1 MALACDLKMFPG
13 ASDVVR
19 VGTERWTLKHG
30 AILEELLDE
39 VRRYLADR
47 SDLSFEQ
54 LRHEFENDDVRVPA
68 RNQYAHILYGPEPL
82 FLRNGKL
89 MVDIKGLVLK
99 PRARI
104 SKKGNLV
111 LDV

>member
-1 MALACDLKMFPG
+1 MALACDLRAFPG

-30 AILEELLDE
+30 AILEQLLDE
-39 VRRYLADR
+39 IRCCLADR
-47 SDLSFEQ
+47 TDLSFEQ
-54 LRHEFENDDVRVPA
+54 LRHEFENDDVPVPV
-68 RNQYAHILYGPEPL
+68 RNQYAQILYGPEPL

-89 MVDIKGLVLK
+89 RIYIKGLVLK

-104 SKKGNLV
+104 CKKWNLV

>member
-1 MALACDLKMFPG
+1 M
-13 ASDVVR
+13 VR
-19 VGTERWTLKHG
+19 VRTNRWNQPHG
-30 AILEELLDE
+30 AILQELLDE

-54 LRHEFENDDVRVPA
+54 LRDEFEHDDVRVPA
-68 RNQYAHILYGPEPL
+68 RNQYAHIMYGPEPL

-89 MVDIKGLVLK
+89 MVAIKGLVLK

>member
-47 SDLSFEQ
+47 SQAEVLAS
-54 LRHEFENDDVRVPA
+54 HT
-68 RNQYAHILYGPEPL
+68 EPCT
-82 FLRNGKL
+82 R
-89 MVDIKGLVLK
+89 
-99 PRARI
+99 
-104 SKKGNLV
+104 
-111 LDV
+111 

>member
-1 MALACDLKMFPG
+1 MP
-13 ASDVVR
+13 
-19 VGTERWTLKHG
+19 
-30 AILEELLDE
+30 
-39 VRRYLADR
+39 
-47 SDLSFEQ
+47 FEQ
-54 LRHEFENDDVRVPA
+54 LRLEFENDDVRLLIG
-68 RNQYAHILYGPEPL
+68 NKYAHILYGPEPL

>member
-30 AILEELLDE
+30 PILEELLDE

-54 LRHEFENDDVRVPA
+54 LRHEFENDDVRVLVC
-68 RNQYAHILYGPEPL
+68 NQYAQIMYGPKT
-82 FLRNGKL
+82 F
-89 MVDIKGLVLK
+89 
-99 PRARI
+99 I
-104 SKKGNLV
+104 SS
-111 LDV
+111 

>member
-1 MALACDLKMFPG
+1 M
-13 ASDVVR
+13 
-19 VGTERWTLKHG
+19 
-30 AILEELLDE
+30 
-39 VRRYLADR
+39 
-47 SDLSFEQ
+47 SFEQ
-54 LRHEFENDDVRVPA
+54 LRDEFENDDVRVPA

-89 MVDIKGLVLK
+89 MVVIKGLVLK

>member
-1 MALACDLKMFPG
+1 MALASDLKMFPG
-13 ASDVVR
+13 AADVVR
-19 VGTERWTLKHG
+19 VGTKRWKPKHS
-30 AILEELLDE
+30 AILKKLLDE
-39 VRRYLADR
+39 VRSFLSDR
-47 SDLSFEQ
+47 TELSFEQ
-54 LRHEFENDDVRVPA
+54 LRHEFESDDVRVPA
-68 RNQYAHILYGPEPL
+68 RNQYAHILDGPEPL

-89 MVDIKGLVLK
+89 MVVMKGLVLK